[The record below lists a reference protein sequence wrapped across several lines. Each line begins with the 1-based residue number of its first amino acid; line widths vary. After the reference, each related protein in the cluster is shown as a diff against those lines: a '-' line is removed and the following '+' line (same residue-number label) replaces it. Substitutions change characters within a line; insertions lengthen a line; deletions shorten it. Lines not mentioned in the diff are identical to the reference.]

1 MKKIVVGLLI
11 GTLLFSAAPQRLYA
25 VATEDI
31 INDAQITSIRSH
43 CTELQATL
51 NRIRQADTLL
61 RTDRGRI
68 YRAIADKLMVPLNQR
83 IASNKLD
90 GSDLVATT
98 AKYNAEYQLFFDA
111 YRTYDVSLAAT
122 LAIDCTKQPTTFYDK
137 LAIARNDRS
146 KLHDSSVKLIGLAKQ
161 YRTQFDMFKAS
172 ATTDNKKEQN

>member
-1 MKKIVVGLLI
+1 MKKIIVGLLI

-51 NRIRQADTLL
+51 NRIRRADTLL

-68 YRAIADKLMVPLNQR
+68 YRTIADKLMVPLNQR

-90 GSDLVATT
+90 GSELVATT

-111 YRTYDVSLAAT
+111 YRSYDASLAAT
-122 LAIDCTKQPTTFYDK
+122 LSIDCTKQPTTFYDK
-137 LAIARNDRS
+137 LAIARSDRS

-161 YRTQFDMFKAS
+161 YRAQFDTFKTNAAS
-172 ATTDNKKEQN
+172 GSNKEQT